1 MEDWSAR
8 EESNL
13 LSLRAAVLRTARIPT
28 FKRAVVDPRGLAPR
42 SPVCGAGI
50 LLLNYGPGVSGVA
63 VSTGV
68 APAFSALTGQRLHG
82 FGFETLSFGA
92 PCGNRTRIA
101 GVEGRHS
108 AVELKAPISPRT
120 RRGADGS
127 SPPARPPR
135 AVFPARLSEK
145 LLDPSPGVPDGG
157 GSRQQKNPAPFRAR
171 GSSESSCRSG
181 HALTPRSVR
190 SLAARPSNVEL
201 DPAAMHGR

>member
-1 MEDWSAR
+1 MTYAPGKRGETMEDWSAR

-82 FGFETLSFGA
+82 FGFETLSLERLAGIA
-92 PCGNRTRIA
+92 PASPVWKA
-101 GVEGRHS
+101 GT
-108 AVELKAPISPRT
+108 LL
-120 RRGADGS
+120 
-127 SPPARPPR
+127 
-135 AVFPARLSEK
+135 LS
-145 LLDPSPGVPDGG
+145 
-157 GSRQQKNPAPFRAR
+157 
-171 GSSESSCRSG
+171 
-181 HALTPRSVR
+181 
-190 SLAARPSNVEL
+190 
-201 DPAAMHGR
+201 